1 MKCLTLISV
10 VIIGLLSMNS
20 ATAEGDDAGNV
31 PRPRVGGVVAPGV
44 IAPGALRAVTSV
56 THLGP
61 ISCPASDTSADGRT
75 VCSNAA
81 AYAFNSDA
89 PDIVYALKV
98 QAPAAHCAP
107 VVYSVIVGN
116 RTSVLSSR
124 ALNGSPG
131 KGIRQTA
138 CRLFSSDQTTHEG
151 LGAAGAPREARSPF
165 STSGGILS
173 LSSRT
178 PISLPEISPDGSGS
192 SINARSTSSQT
203 MCM

>member
-20 ATAEGDDAGNV
+20 ATAEGDDEGNV

-75 VCSNAA
+75 VCSNTA

-124 ALNGSPG
+124 AL
-131 KGIRQTA
+131 
-138 CRLFSSDQTTHEG
+138 
-151 LGAAGAPREARSPF
+151 
-165 STSGGILS
+165 SGGESQFIEL
-173 LSSRT
+173 
-178 PISLPEISPDGSGS
+178 GSGWS
-192 SINARSTSSQT
+192 RGRHQVRIGAMAQSGQGCNTRGLNSWSVDVSTAIVPR
-203 MCM
+203 